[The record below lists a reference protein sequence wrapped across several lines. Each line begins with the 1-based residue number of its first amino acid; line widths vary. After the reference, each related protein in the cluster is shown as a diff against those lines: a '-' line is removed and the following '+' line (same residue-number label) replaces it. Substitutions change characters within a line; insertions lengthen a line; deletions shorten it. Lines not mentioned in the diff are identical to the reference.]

1 MILGAVL
8 AGGASSRMGV
18 DKASVLVGGRS
29 MVELVTGALGAVADR
44 VVIAGR
50 SSSVSGFAGVPDP
63 VSGRVGPLAGLA
75 AALSVARDCG
85 AEAVIVVAVD
95 QPFVR
100 PETLARL
107 VERHAGQA
115 VVPSA
120 DGVRQ
125 VTCAVYPTSWR
136 PEARAELETGGS
148 IQSLLDRMP
157 HATVPPEEWA
167 ARGEDGRSWFSV
179 DDAGALAA
187 GLERF
192 GSVLE

>member
-18 DKASVLVGGRS
+18 DKATVLVGGRS
-29 MVELVTGALGAVADR
+29 MVELATRALDAVADR

-50 SSSVSGFAGVPDP
+50 STSMNGFVGVPDP
-63 VSGRVGPLAGLA
+63 VPGRLGPLAGLA
-75 AALSVARDCG
+75 AALSEAGDCG
-85 AEAVIVVAVD
+85 AEAVVVVAVD

-100 PETLARL
+100 AETLARL
-107 VERHAGQA
+107 IERCAGQA
-115 VVPSA
+115 VVPSV

-136 PEARAELETGGS
+136 SEALKELETGGS

-157 HATVPPEEWA
+157 HAAVPPVEWA
-167 ARGEDGRSWFSV
+167 AWGEDGRSWFSV
-179 DDAGALAA
+179 DDADALAA